1 MFLERYQTPALPFI
15 TDKEA
20 ALEASRLIDDHGEL
34 AGDVAAANAGLSRD
48 RGNAV
53 SFCRWRQ
60 IERLIV
66 FLSESDGEQ
75 TRH

>member
-1 MFLERYQTPALPFI
+1 MFLERIQQSAPPFI
-15 TDKEA
+15 IDKEA
-20 ALEASRLIDDHGEL
+20 ALEASRLIADHGEL
-34 AGDVAAANAGLSRD
+34 AGEVAAANAGLSRD

-60 IERLIV
+60 IERLIA
-66 FLSESDGEQ
+66 FLSETDGEQ